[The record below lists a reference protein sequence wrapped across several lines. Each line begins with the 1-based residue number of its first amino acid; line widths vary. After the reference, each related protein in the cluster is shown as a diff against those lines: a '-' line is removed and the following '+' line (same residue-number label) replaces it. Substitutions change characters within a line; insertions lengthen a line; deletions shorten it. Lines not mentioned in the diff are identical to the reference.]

1 MNDFS
6 KLTKIPL
13 RNTWAHEAQDFTP
26 WLEENID
33 RLGDALGLTLDVLG
47 REVRIDGFSLDLLAQ
62 DSQSEKKVVI
72 ENQLNP
78 ADHKHLGQLLLYAAG
93 VDASIIIWISEEVE
107 EIHRRVF
114 DWLNQKTDD
123 DLHFFAVVVEVV
135 TIEDSKDSKQALVF
149 TPVAFPN
156 EWYKLQKHRIP
167 DLSPRHQKRKAYFKK
182 LIDELREQHNFTT
195 AKKAQHFT
203 YHHFTSG
210 IGKVHYGAMLRVENK
225 RAYTYV
231 HIMEGVRGERLHI
244 FDTLQ
249 AQKEK
254 FEESF
259 EIQLEWA
266 RGSEE
271 DNFSRIAVSCPGL
284 IDANERELDK
294 IREWHIKYL
303 LKLKEVFQPEI
314 EQIIHT
320 AENANDTDS

>member
-6 KLTKIPL
+6 KLIKIPL
-13 RNTWAHEAQDFTP
+13 RDTWAHEAQDFTP

-33 RLGDALGLTLDVLG
+33 RLGDALGLKLDVLG

-62 DSQSEKKVVI
+62 VSQSDKKVVI
-72 ENQLNP
+72 ENQFNP
-78 ADHKHLGQLLLYAAG
+78 SDHKHLGQLLLYAAG

-107 EIHRRVF
+107 EVHRRVF
-114 DWLNQKTDD
+114 DWLNQKTDEE
-123 DLHFFAVVVEVV
+123 LHFFAVVVEVV
-135 TIEDSKDSKQALVF
+135 TIEESKDSKQALVF

-156 EWYKLQKHRIP
+156 KWYKLQKHRIS
-167 DLSPRHQKRKAYFKK
+167 DLSPIHQKRKAYFKK

-195 AKKAQHFT
+195 AKKAQYYT
-203 YHHFTSG
+203 YHHFSSG
-210 IGKVHYGAMLRVENK
+210 ISKVKYGAMLRVEDK

-231 HIMEGVRGERLHI
+231 HIMEGVRGKRLDV

-249 AQKEK
+249 TQKDK
-254 FEESF
+254 FEKSF
-259 EIQLEWA
+259 DTQLEWV

-271 DNFSRIAVSCPGL
+271 DNFSRIAISCPGS

-303 LKLKEVFQPEI
+303 LELKKVFQPEI
-314 EQIIHT
+314 VQIIAT
-320 AENANDTDS
+320 TEK